1 MVTRAIITQLDLSNN
16 KVQVRMPLLDGIENS
31 PDSPIN
37 SEDLCWA
44 SIMYIPGIEISYS
57 VGDIVI
63 VGFEDNNVGKPIVL
77 GYLKLRGKNIDSKI
91 YLKAKEVIAENKFS
105 SSINTTIGNIQYGD
119 LFTVVDNSK
128 KPEKAAKK
136 SKSKG
141 TKKKVV
147 KAKEEVKTATG
158 SDGAKSF
165 LDYVNSLKG

>member
-1 MVTRAIITQLDLSNN
+1 MVTRAIITQLDLTNN

-44 SIMYIPGIEISYS
+44 SIMYVPGLEISYS

-91 YLKAKEVIAENKFS
+91 YLKAKEVVAENKFS

-128 KPEKAAKK
+128 KPEKVDNVTEGGEEQD
-136 SKSKG
+136 SED
-141 TKKKVV
+141 
-147 KAKEEVKTATG
+147 KEDQAEQP
-158 SDGAKSF
+158 S
-165 LDYVNSLKG
+165 N